1 MCFSLYASSKV
12 LMLGLAYKPNIDDV
26 RESPAFPIWELL
38 LENGAEVEFSDAHV
52 DEVPYMRE
60 HANFAGRKG
69 VSWDEESIKDFDAV
83 LVVTNHEKASVDV
96 LRNFKGLVVDTRN
109 WVPRDWGLDLVRS

>member
-1 MCFSLYASSKV
+1 MSTSMYFFMSHAHSSHLFTPLAMARVFSSSSSSCFLSFHYFFLIFFHIDSHAYLIFFSK
-12 LMLGLAYKPNIDDV
+12 
-26 RESPAFPIWELL
+26 R
-38 LENGAEVEFSDAHV
+38 
-52 DEVPYMRE
+52 
-60 HANFAGRKG
+60 G